1 MLWRSGSGSW
11 GQQYVFDPFG
21 NLLQKNITAG
31 SPPSLSQ
38 AVNSYNQIVGQSYDA
53 NGNTLSTYNNGLTYG
68 LGYDAENR
76 LTATWVTSYNAQFVD
91 YAYDAQNRR
100 IWIWPGTED
109 TGGNMI
115 NHTVNFYTP
124 SGQKLGAYTLT
135 PGFVYQNGVYTAAL
149 DVVATSND
157 QYFGSRRLA
166 TLDRLGSAGRQGIW
180 EGTYYPWG
188 EDKGGTSPQD
198 TWNYA
203 TYWRDSVSGL
213 DYANNRYY
221 SNSYGRFMTPDPF
234 SGSADPN
241 NPQSWNR
248 YGYVTGDPVNGTD
261 SSGLSNDGSSCDGF
275 SDGYTGC
282 YASNAGGWSAGS
294 ALLQNQTSLGPT
306 QCQVCGAYSSPFQA
320 SNGAFYSTGTNASW
334 VAPAPPPSATQVAG
348 NQIYNAYQLACQYAT
363 NPCTGNDPVNVQQR
377 GGTYNVQLPGNPLDL
392 TAAQGGVADP
402 LNLLGSNN
410 PWHSTDS
417 YYTGTVGDLFGADEG
432 HVVNGPGGI
441 EAHYDS
447 WGPFN
452 PLHWLTESWA
462 GLVSQGP
469 SQQYQCSANGCLQ
482 R

>member
-1 MLWRSGSGSW
+1 VLRRSGSGSW

-38 AVNSYNQIVGQSYDA
+38 AVNGYNQIVGQSYDA

-166 TLDRLGSAGRQGIW
+166 TLDRLGSAGPQGIS
-180 EGTYYPWG
+180 EGTYFPWG
-188 EDKGGTSPQD
+188 EAKGTNPQD

-203 TYWRDSVSGL
+203 TYWQDSVSGL

-221 SNSYGRFMTPDPF
+221 SNAYGRFMTPDPYG
-234 SGSADPN
+234 GSAKLN
-241 NPQSWNR
+241 GPQSWNR
-248 YGYVTGDPVNGTD
+248 YAYVLGDPINSTDPEGTD
-261 SSGLSNDGSSCDGF
+261 SGFDISGTSGDCPGY

-282 YASNAGGWSAGS
+282 IGSNSFSGS
-294 ALLQNQTSLGPT
+294 VSNALLQNQTFLGST
-306 QCQVCGAYSSPFQA
+306 QCQVCGSYTSPFQA
-320 SNGAFYSTGTNASW
+320 SNGSFYSTGTNVSW
-334 VAPAPPPSATQVAG
+334 VTPTPPPSATQVAG
-348 NQIYNAYQLACQYAT
+348 NQIYSAYQLACQYAA
-363 NPCTGNDPVNVQQR
+363 NPCTGNDAVNVQQR
-377 GGTYNVQLPGNPLDL
+377 GETYNVQLQNNPLNL
-392 TAAQGGVADP
+392 TVAQGGVADP
-402 LNLLGSNN
+402 FNLLGSNN
-410 PWHSTDS
+410 PLHSTDS
-417 YYTGTVGDLFGADEG
+417 Y
-432 HVVNGPGGI
+432 
-441 EAHYDS
+441 
-447 WGPFN
+447 
-452 PLHWLTESWA
+452 
-462 GLVSQGP
+462 
-469 SQQYQCSANGCLQ
+469 